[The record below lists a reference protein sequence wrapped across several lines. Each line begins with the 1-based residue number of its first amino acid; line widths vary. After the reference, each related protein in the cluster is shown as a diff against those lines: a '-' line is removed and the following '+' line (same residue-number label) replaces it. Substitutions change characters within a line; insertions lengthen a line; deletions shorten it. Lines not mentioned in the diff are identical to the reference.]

1 MVKIDPNQN
10 PKGTNQTDNCGFNT
24 QTNQNSNQSNNQ
36 NQGPQPFSKPT
47 TGLFSLPPAVMN
59 IVP

>member
-1 MVKIDPNQN
+1 MVKIDNNFN
-10 PKGTNQTDNCGFNT
+10 PHQT
-24 QTNQNSNQSNNQ
+24 QTSQTETCGLDNQHHQPPNNQ
-36 NQGPQPFSKPT
+36 NQGSQPFSKPT